1 MIAGWDFYFLKVLL
15 ASSEE
20 RVFFFPGKL
29 NINIGC
35 RKSTLLAFK
44 TLYNQFC
51 EKSSLGT
58 PDILRYD
65 SRESMEEALAV
76 HDRNLENLLKR
87 ARSVILKFNKN
98 KLRLNLD

>member
-1 MIAGWDFYFLKVLL
+1 M
-15 ASSEE
+15 
-20 RVFFFPGKL
+20 
-29 NINIGC
+29 
-35 RKSTLLAFK
+35 
-44 TLYNQFC
+44 
-51 EKSSLGT
+51 GT